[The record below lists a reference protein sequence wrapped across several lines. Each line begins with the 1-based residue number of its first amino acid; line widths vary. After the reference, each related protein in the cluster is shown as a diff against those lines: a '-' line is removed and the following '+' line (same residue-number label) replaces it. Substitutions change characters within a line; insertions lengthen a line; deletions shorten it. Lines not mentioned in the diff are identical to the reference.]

1 MVSLDDFD
9 QRLNQ
14 TMERNAFLESELDEK
29 DSLSVTV
36 QRLHDETRGTISY
49 FLVPMFNFTSMH
61 LYCRPPS

>member
-36 QRLHDETRGTISY
+36 QRLHDETRGMKLSSY
-49 FLVPMFNFTSMH
+49 VVVFFNFSVF
-61 LYCRPPS
+61 RSSP